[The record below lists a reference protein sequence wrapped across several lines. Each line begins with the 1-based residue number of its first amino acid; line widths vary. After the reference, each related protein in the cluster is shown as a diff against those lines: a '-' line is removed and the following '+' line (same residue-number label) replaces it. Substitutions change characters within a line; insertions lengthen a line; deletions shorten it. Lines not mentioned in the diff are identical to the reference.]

1 MHNNAIVGLLCSFL
15 QCNKP
20 VTNVTP
26 WENGS
31 LLYVVANHLKDVAFG
46 SPKNITSDQ
55 KRREPQ
61 LSPGEK
67 TFLRG
72 QFGEKSLD
80 FFAF

>member
-61 LSPGEK
+61 LGLGKKIFS
-67 TFLRG
+67 RG
-72 QFGEKSLD
+72 PSGKKIFRI
-80 FFAF
+80 FCF